1 MTQILGFKYE
11 RQKIAE
17 QMIAL
22 EPSLAKKRPELAE
35 PESEVDDEFIERYL
49 EMVEEKE
56 KKALA
61 TKLAKENEK
70 RKERG
75 EEEITEMD
83 LDQKPKKQ
91 PVLDLERLEKKYEQM
106 TSRIDAAKT
115 NLIDKV
121 R

>member
-1 MTQILGFKYE
+1 
-11 RQKIAE
+11 
-17 QMIAL
+17 MISL
-22 EPSLAKKRPELAE
+22 EPSLAKSRPELVE
-35 PESEVDDEFIERYL
+35 PESEVDEEFIERYL

-56 KKALA
+56 KKALT

-70 RKERG
+70 RRERG

-83 LDQKPKKQ
+83 LDQKPKK

-106 TSRIDAAKT
+106 TARIDSSKT

-121 R
+121 NSL